1 MPCPPVRHVCRCDRS
16 LRRLSLIHDFADGN
30 VPKNDPGKIWV
41 LWETPEVRSGEKD
54 KVLYCYGEE
63 EEEKRKE
70 EEEECS
76 LSIKSQQTKVCTG
89 KMANGI
95 LKSWETD
102 YIRIDIIVVIKF
114 EFLGH

>member
-54 KVLYCYGEE
+54 KVLYCYEE
-63 EEEKRKE
+63 DQKKKRKE
-70 EEEECS
+70 EAERKK
-76 LSIKSQQTKVCTG
+76 KSAHSK
-89 KMANGI
+89 
-95 LKSWETD
+95 
-102 YIRIDIIVVIKF
+102 
-114 EFLGH
+114 